1 MKFSVRNF
9 LAFCIFLGLVALVS
23 QQVHFTMREFPE
35 TRLSDAIIANLNPFW
50 KLPTEEKNSEFPVK
64 IPIVVENSTE
74 KDMIPQGEVTLWNTD
89 RTQISNIATINI
101 SETSSGTLSDAILI
115 NPDKKILPAHET
127 HNFEIFW
134 QGFGDQYIDATSQL
148 PVTKF
153 QTLTNIFQNKD
164 NYNVSFY
171 EKAVLRKQIF
181 LATAKTKMNFVNPED
196 GSEVEKEM
204 PDVALEIPYQTI
216 EKTLNIGLVVNLGII
231 LILALVLWK
240 HLSTPIDQNISRQKI
255 SAQEIE
261 NLEAEA
267 TKLIEIAKAK
277 QEKRQAKKSQKNQK

>member
-74 KDMIPQGEVTLWNTD
+74 KDVIPQGEVTLWNTNG
-89 RTQISNIATINI
+89 TQISNIATINV

-148 PVTKF
+148 PVTEF

-181 LATAKTKMNFVNPED
+181 LVTAKTKMNFVNPED

-204 PDVALEIPYQTI
+204 PDLALEIPYQTI

-240 HLSTPIDQNISRQKI
+240 HLSTPIEQNISGQKI

>member
-50 KLPTEEKNSEFPVK
+50 KLPTEEKNSEFPVR

-74 KDMIPQGEVTLWNTD
+74 KDVIPQGEVTLWNTD
-89 RTQISNIATINI
+89 RTQISNIATINV
-101 SETSSGTLSDAILI
+101 SETSSGTLSDAIPI

-127 HNFEIFW
+127 YDFEIFW

-148 PVTKF
+148 PVTEF

-204 PDVALEIPYQTI
+204 PDLALEIPYQTI

>member
-1 MKFSVRNF
+1 M
-9 LAFCIFLGLVALVS
+9 S

-74 KDMIPQGEVTLWNTD
+74 KDVIPQGEVTLWNTNG
-89 RTQISNIATINI
+89 TQISNIATINV
-101 SETSSGTLSDAILI
+101 SETGSGTLSDTILI

-148 PVTKF
+148 PVTEF

-171 EKAVLRKQIF
+171 EKAVLQKQIF

-196 GSEVEKEM
+196 GSEVGKEM
-204 PDVALEIPYQTI
+204 PDLTLEIPYQTI

-277 QEKRQAKKSQKNQK
+277 QEKRQAKKSQKN

>member
-64 IPIVVENSTE
+64 IPIVVENTTE
-74 KDMIPQGEVTLWNTD
+74 KNVIPQGSVTLWDANGK
-89 RTQISNIATINI
+89 QISSITTINTT
-101 SETSSGTLSDAILI
+101 ETSSGTLSDAILI

-148 PVTKF
+148 PVTEF
-153 QTLTNIFQNKD
+153 RTLADIFQNKD

-204 PDVALEIPYQTI
+204 PDLALEIPYQTI

-231 LILALVLWK
+231 LILALALWK
-240 HLSTPIDQNISRQKI
+240 HLSTPIDKNISRQKI

-267 TKLIEIAKAK
+267 KKLIEIVKAK

>member
-1 MKFSVRNF
+1 M
-9 LAFCIFLGLVALVS
+9 S

-74 KDMIPQGEVTLWNTD
+74 KEVIPQGEVTLWNTD
-89 RTQISNIATINI
+89 RTQISNITTINV

-148 PVTKF
+148 PVTEF
-153 QTLTNIFQNKD
+153 QTLTDIFQNKD

-181 LATAKTKMNFVNPED
+181 LVTAKTKMNFVNPED

-204 PDVALEIPYQTI
+204 PDLALEIPYQTI

>member
-74 KDMIPQGEVTLWNTD
+74 KDVIPQGEVTLWNTNG
-89 RTQISNIATINI
+89 TQISNIATNNV

-148 PVTKF
+148 PVTEF

-164 NYNVSFY
+164 N
-171 EKAVLRKQIF
+171 
-181 LATAKTKMNFVNPED
+181 
-196 GSEVEKEM
+196 
-204 PDVALEIPYQTI
+204 
-216 EKTLNIGLVVNLGII
+216 
-231 LILALVLWK
+231 
-240 HLSTPIDQNISRQKI
+240 
-255 SAQEIE
+255 
-261 NLEAEA
+261 
-267 TKLIEIAKAK
+267 
-277 QEKRQAKKSQKNQK
+277 

>member
-74 KDMIPQGEVTLWNTD
+74 KDVIPQGEVTLWNTN
-89 RTQISNIATINI
+89 RTQISNIATINV

-148 PVTKF
+148 PVTEF

-181 LATAKTKMNFVNPED
+181 LATAKTQMNFVNPKD

-204 PDVALEIPYQTI
+204 PDLALEIPYQTI

-267 TKLIEIAKAK
+267 TKLIEIAKVK

>member
-23 QQVHFTMREFPE
+23 QQVHFTMREFSE

-74 KDMIPQGEVTLWNTD
+74 KDVIPQGEVTLWNTN
-89 RTQISNIATINI
+89 RTQISNIATINV

-134 QGFGDQYIDATSQL
+134 QGFGDQYIDPTSQL
-148 PVTKF
+148 PVTEF
-153 QTLTNIFQNKD
+153 QTLTDIFQNKD

-204 PDVALEIPYQTI
+204 PDLALEIPYQTI
-216 EKTLNIGLVVNLGII
+216 EKTINIGLVVNLGII

>member
-64 IPIVVENSTE
+64 IPLAVENTTE
-74 KDMIPQGEVTLWNTD
+74 KNIIPQGSVTLWDANGK
-89 RTQISNIATINI
+89 QISSITTINAT
-101 SETSSGTLSDAILI
+101 ETSSGTLSDAILI
-115 NPDKKILPAHET
+115 NSEKKILPAHET
-127 HNFEIFW
+127 HTFKIFW
-134 QGFGDQYIDATSQL
+134 QGFGDQYIDATNQV
-148 PVTKF
+148 PITEF
-153 QTLTNIFQNKD
+153 RTLADIFQNKD

-204 PDVALEIPYQTI
+204 PDLALEIPYQTI
-216 EKTLNIGLVVNLGII
+216 EKTLNIGLIVNLGII
-231 LILALVLWK
+231 LILALALWK
-240 HLSTPIDQNISRQKI
+240 HLSTPIDKNISRQKI

-267 TKLIEIAKAK
+267 KKLIEIVKAK

>member
-64 IPIVVENSTE
+64 IPLVVENTTE
-74 KDMIPQGEVTLWNTD
+74 KNVIPQGSVTLWDANGK
-89 RTQISNIATINI
+89 QISSITTINAT
-101 SETSSGTLSDAILI
+101 ETSSGTLSDAILI

-134 QGFGDQYIDATSQL
+134 QGFGDQYIDATNQV
-148 PVTKF
+148 PITEF
-153 QTLTNIFQNKD
+153 RTLADIFQNKD

-181 LATAKTKMNFVNPED
+181 LATTKTKMNFVNPED

-204 PDVALEIPYQTI
+204 PDLALEIPYQTI

-231 LILALVLWK
+231 LILALALWK

-267 TKLIEIAKAK
+267 KKLIEIVKAK
-277 QEKRQAKKSQKNQK
+277 QEKRQAKKSQKTKK

>member
-74 KDMIPQGEVTLWNTD
+74 KDVIPQGEVTLWNTN
-89 RTQISNIATINI
+89 RTQISNIATINV
-101 SETSSGTLSDAILI
+101 SETGSGTLSDTILI

-148 PVTKF
+148 PVTEF

-181 LATAKTKMNFVNPED
+181 LATAKTKMNFVNPKD

-204 PDVALEIPYQTI
+204 PDLALEIPYQTI

-267 TKLIEIAKAK
+267 TKLIEIAKVK

>member
-9 LAFCIFLGLVALVS
+9 LAFCFFLGLVALVS

-64 IPIVVENSTE
+64 IPIVVENTTE
-74 KDMIPQGEVTLWNTD
+74 KNVIPQGSVTLWDANGK
-89 RTQISNIATINI
+89 QISSITTINAT
-101 SETSSGTLSDAILI
+101 ETSSGALSDEIFI

-127 HNFEIFW
+127 HTFKIFW
-134 QGFGDQYIDATSQL
+134 QGFGDQYIDTTNQV
-148 PVTKF
+148 PITEF
-153 QTLTNIFQNKD
+153 QTLTDIFQNKD

-181 LATAKTKMNFVNPED
+181 LATTKTKMNFVNPED

-204 PDVALEIPYQTI
+204 PDLALEIPYQTI
-216 EKTLNIGLVVNLGII
+216 EKTINVGLVVNLGII

-240 HLSTPIDQNISRQKI
+240 HLSTPT
-255 SAQEIE
+255 E
-261 NLEAEA
+261 N
-267 TKLIEIAKAK
+267 
-277 QEKRQAKKSQKNQK
+277 QVS

>member
-74 KDMIPQGEVTLWNTD
+74 KDVIPQGEVTLWNTD
-89 RTQISNIATINI
+89 RTQISNIATINV

-127 HNFEIFW
+127 HNFEILW
-134 QGFGDQYIDATSQL
+134 QGFGDQYIDATNQL
-148 PVTKF
+148 PVTEF

-196 GSEVEKEM
+196 GSEVEKEI
-204 PDVALEIPYQTI
+204 PDLALEIPYQTI

-240 HLSTPIDQNISRQKI
+240 HLSTPMDQNISRQKI

>member
-74 KDMIPQGEVTLWNTD
+74 KDVIPQGEVTLWNKN
-89 RTQISNIATINI
+89 RTQISNIATINV
-101 SETSSGTLSDAILI
+101 SETSSGTLTDAILI

-148 PVTKF
+148 PVTEF

-204 PDVALEIPYQTI
+204 PDLALEIPYQTI

>member
-74 KDMIPQGEVTLWNTD
+74 KDVIPQGEVTLWNTNG
-89 RTQISNIATINI
+89 TQISNIATNNV

-115 NPDKKILPAHET
+115 NPDKKILPAHKT

-134 QGFGDQYIDATSQL
+134 QGFGDQYIDATNQV
-148 PVTKF
+148 PVIEF
-153 QTLTNIFQNKD
+153 RTLADIFQNKD

-171 EKAVLRKQIF
+171 EKAVLRKNIF
-181 LATAKTKMNFVNPED
+181 LATAKTKMNFINPSDE
-196 GSEVEKEM
+196 SETEQKI
-204 PDVALEIPYQTI
+204 PDLNLEIPYYTI

-231 LILALVLWK
+231 FILALVLWK
-240 HLSTPIDQNISRQKI
+240 HLSTPIDQNISKQKI

-267 TKLIEIAKAK
+267 TKLIEIAKVK

>member
-74 KDMIPQGEVTLWNTD
+74 KDVIPQGEVTLWNTN
-89 RTQISNIATINI
+89 RTQISNIATINV

-115 NPDKKILPAHET
+115 NPDKKILPEHET
-127 HNFEIFW
+127 HTFEILW

-148 PVTKF
+148 PVTEF

-181 LATAKTKMNFVNPED
+181 LATAKTKMNFINPED

-204 PDVALEIPYQTI
+204 PDLALEIPYQTI

>member
-74 KDMIPQGEVTLWNTD
+74 KDVIPQGEVTLWNTNG
-89 RTQISNIATINI
+89 TQISNIATINV

-148 PVTKF
+148 PVTEF

-181 LATAKTKMNFVNPED
+181 LATAKTKMNFINPED
-196 GSEVEKEM
+196 GSEIEKEM
-204 PDVALEIPYQTI
+204 PDLALEIPYQTI

-231 LILALVLWK
+231 LILVLVLWK